1 MRITSVKPL
10 LSDQFLLVRVA
21 TDAGLVGN
29 GEAGLWASHEVVA
42 RAIESLAE
50 YFVGKDPA
58 LIEHHHQAVTRAS
71 HFMGS
76 VSSAALSAIDV
87 ALWDIA
93 GKVAGLPVHRLLG
106 GPCRDRIKVFENVAG
121 ESVAERAE
129 HARALVE
136 QGFVSLRT
144 QPFFA
149 GWEAT
154 DSSSAVIGSA
164 VAIVAAIRDAI
175 GDRADLGVEIHR
187 NLTPAEAIT
196 LGRELAPFRLA
207 YYEDPL
213 PPQSEDALEY
223 VARHVDVPLAAGER
237 SYSLY
242 QFAELIERGIVAF
255 VRADLSL
262 AGGITQARKIAAL
275 AEARFVRYFPHL
287 MGSPVNTMAFA
298 QLDAA
303 IPNYFVQEAN
313 IKQGPALEL
322 VDEPPRVVD
331 GYLQLPQR
339 PGIGIEIDEAAAARL
354 PFRSRPVSAALH
366 ADGSVRH

>member
-1 MRITSVKPL
+1 MRITAVKPIL
-10 LSDQFLLVRVA
+10 CDQFLLVRVT

-58 LIEHHHQAVTRAS
+58 LIEHHHQAVSRAG

-76 VSSAALSAIDV
+76 VQSAALSAIDV

-93 GKVAGLPVHRLLG
+93 GKAAGLPVHRLLG
-106 GPCRDRIKVFENVAG
+106 GRCRDRVKVFENVTGAD
-121 ESVAERAE
+121 AAARAD

-136 QGFVSLRT
+136 QGFTSLRT
-144 QPFFA
+144 QPFQA
-149 GWEAT
+149 GWEAAP
-154 DSSSAVIGSA
+154 SSAAVVGSA
-164 VAIVAAIRDAI
+164 VEIVAAIREAV

-187 NLTPAEAIT
+187 NLTPDEAIT
-196 LGRELAPFRLA
+196 LARELAPLRLA

-223 VARHVDVPLAAGER
+223 VARHVDLPLAAGER
-237 SYSLY
+237 SYSLF
-242 QFAELIERGIVAF
+242 QFAELIGRRIVAF

-262 AGGITQARKIAAL
+262 AGGITQAKKIAAL
-275 AEARFVRYFPHL
+275 AEAHFVRYFPHL

-313 IKQGPALEL
+313 RHRGAVLDL
-322 VDEPPRVVD
+322 VDEPPQVAD
-331 GYLQLPQR
+331 GYLQLSQR
-339 PGIGIEIDEAAAARL
+339 PGIGVEIDAAAAARL
-354 PFRSRPVSAALH
+354 PFRPRRPAAALA

>member
-1 MRITSVKPL
+1 MRITAVKPIL
-10 LSDQFLLVRVA
+10 VDQFLLVRVM
-21 TDAGLVGN
+21 TDAGVVGN

-42 RAIESLAE
+42 RAIEDLAE
-50 YFVGKDPA
+50 YFVGQDPA
-58 LIEHHHQAVTRAS
+58 LIEYHHQAVSRAS
-71 HFMGS
+71 HFMGA
-76 VSSAALSAIDV
+76 VLSAALSAIDV

-93 GKVAGLPVHRLLG
+93 GKVAGVPVHRLLG
-106 GPCRDRIKVFENVAG
+106 GRCRDRIKVFENVG
-121 ESVAERAE
+121 GDSVAERAD
-129 HARALVE
+129 HARQLVE

-149 GWEAT
+149 GWEAQDRSIKVIAT
-154 DSSSAVIGSA
+154 AVE
-164 VAIVAAIRDAI
+164 IVGAIREAI
-175 GDRADLGVEIHR
+175 GEGADLGVEIHR

-196 LGRELAPFRLA
+196 LARELAPLRLA

-223 VARHVDVPLAAGER
+223 VARHVDLPLAAGER

-242 QFAELIERGIVAF
+242 QFAELIDRRIVAF

-262 AGGITQARKIAAL
+262 AGGITQAKKIAAL
-275 AEARFVRYFPHL
+275 AEAHFVQYFPHL
-287 MGSPVNTMAFA
+287 MGSSVNTMAFA

-313 IKQGPALEL
+313 VPQGAALEIL
-322 VDEPPRVVD
+322 DAVPQVVE
-331 GYLQLPQR
+331 GYLEIPQR
-339 PGIGIEIDEAAAARL
+339 PGIGIEIDEAAAARF
-354 PFRSRPVSAALH
+354 PFQPRRASAALH

>member
-129 HARALVE
+129 HAARWWSRASSRSAPSPSSPA
-136 QGFVSLRT
+136 GRRRT
-144 QPFFA
+144 A
-149 GWEAT
+149 
-154 DSSSAVIGSA
+154 
-164 VAIVAAIRDAI
+164 
-175 GDRADLGVEIHR
+175 
-187 NLTPAEAIT
+187 PA
-196 LGRELAPFRLA
+196 R
-207 YYEDPL
+207 
-213 PPQSEDALEY
+213 
-223 VARHVDVPLAAGER
+223 
-237 SYSLY
+237 
-242 QFAELIERGIVAF
+242 
-255 VRADLSL
+255 
-262 AGGITQARKIAAL
+262 
-275 AEARFVRYFPHL
+275 
-287 MGSPVNTMAFA
+287 
-298 QLDAA
+298 
-303 IPNYFVQEAN
+303 
-313 IKQGPALEL
+313 
-322 VDEPPRVVD
+322 
-331 GYLQLPQR
+331 
-339 PGIGIEIDEAAAARL
+339 
-354 PFRSRPVSAALH
+354 
-366 ADGSVRH
+366 

>member
-1 MRITSVKPL
+1 MRITAVKPI
-10 LSDQFLLVRVA
+10 LSDQYLLVRVT
-21 TDAGLVGN
+21 TDAGLTGN

-58 LIEHHHQAVTRAS
+58 LIEHHHQAVSRAG

-76 VSSAALSAIDV
+76 VASAALSAIDV

-106 GPCRDRIKVFENVAG
+106 GRCRDRIKVFENVTGASA
-121 ESVAERAE
+121 EERAD
-129 HARALVE
+129 HARELVE

-149 GWEAT
+149 GWEAVE
-154 DSSSAVIGSA
+154 SSTAVLAAA
-164 VAIVAAIRDAI
+164 VEIVASIREAV
-175 GDRADLGVEIHR
+175 GERADLGVEIHR
-187 NLTPAEAIT
+187 NLTPDEAIT
-196 LGRELAPFRLA
+196 LARELAPLRLT

-213 PPQSEDALEY
+213 PPQSEEALEY
-223 VARHVDVPLAAGER
+223 VARRIDLPLAAGER
-237 SYSLY
+237 SYSLHR
-242 QFAELIERGIVAF
+242 FAELIGRRIVAF

-262 AGGITQARKIAAL
+262 AGGITQAKKIAAL
-275 AEARFVRYFPHL
+275 AEAHFVRYFPHL

-303 IPNYFVQEAN
+303 IPNYFAQEAN
-313 IKQGPALEL
+313 VPHGPALEL
-322 VDEPPRVVD
+322 VDEAPRVVA

-354 PFRSRPVSAALH
+354 PFRPRRPAAAYY